1 MTHATQGQRQ
11 SPDAFRD
18 YLLLLARSQFGGH
31 LRLKLDMEDVVQETL
46 LQAHAKRE
54 QFRGQTDPE
63 MAAWLRQILA
73 NVLRMQSRKLGRQ
86 QRNPGREHSL
96 EAALEESSARLAAWL
111 AADQSSPSERAMRG
125 EDLKRLADGLVQLP
139 AEQRRAVEL
148 RHLSGQTVEE
158 ISRLM
163 DRTEDSVAGLLR
175 RGLKRLREL
184 MAERL

>member
-73 NVLRMQSRKLGRQ
+73 NTLANTVRDYGRA
-86 QRNPGREHSL
+86 RRDAALERSL
-96 EAALEESSARLAAWL
+96 EASLADSSARLEAWL
-111 AADQSSPSERAMRG
+111 VTGGMSPSEHAERN
-125 EDLKRLADGLVQLP
+125 EQLLQLAAALGRLP
-139 AEQRRAVEL
+139 ADQREALLL
-148 RHLSGQTVEE
+148 RHCHGMGVED
-158 ISRLM
+158 IGRQLG
-163 DRTEDSVAGLLR
+163 RTRASVASLLR
-175 RGLKRLREL
+175 RGLKQMREEL
-184 MAERL
+184 KM